1 MGWVSPSIN
10 ILLSDE
16 SPLTTGPLTYDQLAW
31 LGSINNIGAFCGIIT
46 FGGITMRLGCKRCI
60 LLLGVPSVVY
70 WILILIGQTYNQVLF
85 ARFLAGLYGG
95 IGSNVRI
102 FNFQCYSL
110 IKFNTNMLVIRWIAG
125 DTRHLYIRNR

>member
-1 MGWVSPSIN
+1 MGWISPSIN
-10 ILLSDE
+10 ILLSDVT
-16 SPLTTGPLTYDQLAW
+16 PLTTGPLTYEQLAW
-31 LGSINNIGAFCGIIT
+31 IGSINNIGAFCGIIT

-102 FNFQCYSL
+102 LDFF
-110 IKFNTNMLVIRWIAG
+110 
-125 DTRHLYIRNR
+125 D

>member
-1 MGWVSPSIN
+1 MGWISPSIN

-16 SPLTTGPLTYDQLAW
+16 TPLTTGPLTYEQLAW
-31 LGSINNIGAFCGIIT
+31 IGSINNIGAFCGIIT

-70 WILILIGQTYNQVLF
+70 WILILIGKTYNQVLF

-95 IGSNVRI
+95 TGSNVRI
-102 FNFQCYSL
+102 LKHPVIFFDFQKKY
-110 IKFNTNMLVIRWIAG
+110 
-125 DTRHLYIRNR
+125 